1 MKTTLEVPD
10 AVFRK
15 AKATAAERG
24 QTLQAFVTEA
34 LRDKLSGRAASRG
47 PAGPPCMRGFGKL
60 RALKAETRRIQ
71 RRIDQEFEQVEPED
85 RA

>member
-24 QTLQAFVTEA
+24 TSLQAFVTEA
-34 LRDKLSGRAASRG
+34 LRDKLSARARRRA
-47 PAGPPCMRGFGKL
+47 PLAPPWMRGFGKL
-60 RALKAETRRIQ
+60 NARSKDTARIQ
-71 RRIDQEFEQVEPED
+71 NRIDREFERVEPED
-85 RA
+85 RE

>member
-24 QTLQAFVTEA
+24 TSLQAFVTEA
-34 LRDKLSGRAASRG
+34 LREKLAGRATRRTVQ
-47 PAGPPCMRGFGKL
+47 GPPWMRGFG
-60 RALKAETRRIQ
+60 ALKALSKDTARMQARIE
-71 RRIDQEFEQVEPED
+71 REFERIEPED
-85 RA
+85 RE